1 MVGRVEESA
10 ALEAAYSAD
19 ESEFVAVYGRR
30 RVGKTYLVSETFRG
44 KFSFRHA
51 GLKDATMRE
60 QLESFRES
68 LVEFGHSKCPELK
81 GWLQAFHEL
90 EVLLSRKKAAR
101 KVVFIDEMPWM
112 DTPKSGFLTALESFW
127 NKWACSRKDIV
138 FVICGSATSW
148 IVKKVLRSRGGLHNR
163 VTRRIKLFPFT
174 LAECEEFV
182 NARRLGMDRRQIA
195 ECYMAFGGVAY
206 YWSLLEK
213 GKSAAQNF
221 DALFFGR
228 QDGLRRE
235 YFELY
240 SSLFRNEEPYQQ
252 IVTVLAKGRRGMTRE
267 EIVKRLGNVSGGN
280 VTRELDELE
289 ECGFIRRYQIPGSK
303 VKGAIFQLVDH
314 FTLFHFSFLDGDKI
328 TSGDF
333 WSSSAALHRKEAWR
347 GLAFER
353 LCLEHVRQIKF
364 KLGISGVFTRE
375 YAWRGKSDG
384 NSHEDAQID
393 LVLDRNDDTVNLC
406 EMKYCAG
413 GYRITASEDAAMA
426 RRKRMYSEFSGS
438 KKALHV
444 TFVTSDGLVPGKY
457 NGNVQ
462 SEVTLDDLF
471 RA

>member
-1 MVGRVEESA
+1 M
-10 ALEAAYSAD
+10 
-19 ESEFVAVYGRR
+19 
-30 RVGKTYLVSETFRG
+30 VSETFRG

-148 IVKKVLRSRGGLHNR
+148 IVKKVLRSRGG
-163 VTRRIKLFPFT
+163 
-174 LAECEEFV
+174 
-182 NARRLGMDRRQIA
+182 
-195 ECYMAFGGVAY
+195 
-206 YWSLLEK
+206 
-213 GKSAAQNF
+213 
-221 DALFFGR
+221 
-228 QDGLRRE
+228 
-235 YFELY
+235 
-240 SSLFRNEEPYQQ
+240 
-252 IVTVLAKGRRGMTRE
+252 MTRD
-267 EIVKRLGNVSGGN
+267 EIVRRLGNVSGGN

-314 FTLFHFSFLDGDKI
+314 FTLFHFSFLDGEKI

-353 LCLEHVRQIKF
+353 LCLDHVSQIKF

-375 YAWRGKSDG
+375 YAWRGSRSRRRHRQG
-384 NSHEDAQID
+384 T
-393 LVLDRNDDTVNLC
+393 RR
-406 EMKYCAG
+406 
-413 GYRITASEDAAMA
+413 YRHAPCRSI
-426 RRKRMYSEFSGS
+426 
-438 KKALHV
+438 
-444 TFVTSDGLVPGKY
+444 
-457 NGNVQ
+457 
-462 SEVTLDDLF
+462 
-471 RA
+471 